1 MEFEVRFKDG
11 RTVRYSRAFL
21 DKVLYAITS
30 LELTP
35 LIHELGIEAIA
46 DCDGQILWP
55 SSRIRVPTSDEN
67 Q

>member
-1 MEFEVRFKDG
+1 MEFEVRYKNG
-11 RTVRYSRAFL
+11 RTVRYPRTFL

-46 DCDGQILWP
+46 DSDGQILWP
-55 SSRIRVPTSDEN
+55 SNRIRVPTSDEN